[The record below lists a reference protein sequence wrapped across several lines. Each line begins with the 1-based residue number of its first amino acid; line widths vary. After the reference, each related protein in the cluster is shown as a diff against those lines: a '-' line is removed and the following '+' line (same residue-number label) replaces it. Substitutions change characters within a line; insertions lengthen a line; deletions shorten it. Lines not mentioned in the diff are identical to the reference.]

1 MGLPHDAVRG
11 VRSCDVQS
19 KRGRGQYTY
28 APCSVWMSKACSWIW
43 GGGAAELKGE
53 EGMWGRGGGRQTQY
67 GVGLVQTRLG
77 CRCSGQGV
85 TGLVCVRAYSPFTLS
100 LLCAILSLL
109 SCVDVSPHISA
120 HPIQPPYPPTRSTL
134 VYAQSRTHPLSLST
148 PHYYRCTYPLSLST
162 PHFYRC
168 TCSAGTSN

>member
-1 MGLPHDAVRG
+1 
-11 VRSCDVQS
+11 
-19 KRGRGQYTY
+19 
-28 APCSVWMSKACSWIW
+28 MSKACSWIW

-120 HPIQPPYPPTRSTL
+120 QHIQPL
-134 VYAQSRTHPLSLST
+134 VYTRLRPITHSSTISLNTPLLQVHLST
-148 PHYYRCTYPLSLST
+148 ISLNTPLLQV
-162 PHFYRC
+162 HL
-168 TCSAGTSN
+168 

>member
-1 MGLPHDAVRG
+1 
-11 VRSCDVQS
+11 
-19 KRGRGQYTY
+19 
-28 APCSVWMSKACSWIW
+28 MSKACSWIW

-53 EGMWGRGGGRQTQY
+53 EGMWGQGGGRQTQY

-77 CRCSGQGV
+77 CLCSGQGV
-85 TGLVCVRAYSPFTLS
+85 TSLYVRAYSPFTLS

-134 VYAQSRTHPLSLST
+134 VYAQSRTRP
-148 PHYYRCTYPLSLST
+148 PHLST